1 MSKAEQAEYHGKTL
15 KYWKKNAKEDYIKVP
30 ISVLKYITLLEQMT
44 SQPLNLDV
52 KVDDDWQ
59 PLDVPVNYDKFANKN
74 KFKLNEKSFKPEWIA
89 ECKEYQQAKTVRQ
102 KIVELTDKLERR
114 DKHIVTLEE
123 LRDVLTQER
132 DFWKIG
138 SFDDKIKAVEKE
150 RDELRETYKKVKQ
163 NQLSLITRL
172 EAEKQKNEKL
182 EIIISKCKTHIL
194 EHTFYNITKD
204 LNK

>member
-1 MSKAEQAEYHGKTL
+1 MSKIEEAAREFIQNDPILKHGIL
-15 KYWKKNAKEDYIKVP
+15 EDEVP
-30 ISVLKYITLLEQMT
+30 KLMADFAT
-44 SQPLNLDV
+44 SQLFN
-52 KVDDDWQ
+52 
-59 PLDVPVNYDKFANKN
+59 
-74 KFKLNEKSFKPEWIA
+74 
-89 ECKEYQQAKTVRQ
+89 QQAKTVRQ
-102 KIVELTDKLERR
+102 KIAELTDKLERR
-114 DKHIVTLEE
+114 DKHIIVLKKIK
-123 LRDVLTQER
+123 DALTQQRDELKEENRHLGTITINAQNNHAALLEVRKER

-138 SFDDKIKAVEKE
+138 SFDDKLKAVEKE